1 MASTEA
7 PVAGAAR
14 GRRKPKTQGG
24 VPARRAGRLA
34 LSGLRFPGC
43 DELRMSLAEYRR
55 FEGRLELWDAETR
68 TAWMVRDAPGWEHE
82 GPAQTLAEMVALVA
96 AVRGAPIKCYG
107 AMGLVRR
114 YEVGRRRRIL
124 HPDQSVYLH
133 PWAVDGEAEDGVL
146 VVGRSYP
153 DVVLEV
159 DHTTDVR
166 RGKLRLYESWGL
178 PELWVEVPERV
189 PGSRPSGLVP
199 GLTIHLLAGGGYR
212 ESSESRAFSGW
223 GAREIHEALN
233 EPVPSGRTHAM
244 VERMGRML
252 GAREGTG
259 PDDDSL
265 MRSLRAQSRAE
276 GEARGRLEGR
286 ADGLAEGRAEGEAR
300 GRADG
305 LAEGRTRM
313 AREILRSRGIEV
325 SARFPG
331 DVPGFGE
338 APEDAVAA
346 AALACRSEAD
356 FRARLAAGA

>member
-1 MASTEA
+1 MIAGMASTEA
-7 PVAGAAR
+7 PAADGAR
-14 GRRKPKTQGG
+14 GRRKPKTRGG
-24 VPARRAGRLA
+24 GSARRAARLP

-43 DELRMSLAEYRR
+43 DKLRMSLAEYRR
-55 FEGRLELWDAETR
+55 FDGRLELWDAETGA
-68 TAWMVRDAPGWEHE
+68 AWMVREAPTWEHE
-82 GPAQTLAEMVALVA
+82 GPAQTLAEMAALVA

-114 YEVGRRRRIL
+114 YEAGRRRRIL

-133 PWAVDGEAEDGVL
+133 PWAVDREAEDRVL

-166 RGKLRLYESWGL
+166 AGKLRLYESWGL

-189 PGSRPSGLVP
+189 PRNRPSGLVP
-199 GLTIHLLAGGGYR
+199 GLTIHLLAGDGYR
-212 ESSESRAFSGW
+212 ESSESRAFPGW
-223 GAREIHEALN
+223 VAREVHEALN
-233 EPVPSGRTHAM
+233 EPAPSGRTHAM

-252 GAREGTG
+252 GARGGTG
-259 PDDDSL
+259 PDDHPL
-265 MRSLRAQSRAE
+265 MHSMREQSRAE
-276 GEARGRLEGR
+276 GEARGRAE
-286 ADGLAEGRAEGEAR
+286 GLAEGRA
-300 GRADG
+300 
-305 LAEGRTRM
+305 RTVRQL
-313 AREILRSRGIEV
+313 LRSRGVEV
-325 SARFPG
+325 SAGFPG

-356 FRARLAAGA
+356 FRARLALGD